1 MDHNTTIPSVLGPD
15 TGAERTVTR
24 QAGEPESNPVFK
36 LVFWA
41 AVTVL
46 LISAFRYFT
55 H

>member
-1 MDHNTTIPSVLGPD
+1 MDHNNTIPSVLGPD
-15 TGAERTVTR
+15 TGAERAVTR

-36 LVFWA
+36 LVIWV
-41 AVTVL
+41 AVAFL

>member
-15 TGAERTVTR
+15 TGTERAVTR
-24 QAGEPESNPVFK
+24 QVGEPESNPVFK
-36 LVFWA
+36 LFFWV
-41 AVTVL
+41 AVAVL